1 MAATSSNDGIVAPTV
16 VGTGSGN
23 AAKGTGMAGGKRN
36 ASFSPSKLRV
46 SSNLDGRRLTF
57 APESP
62 SKSDIAAGDT
72 RARSGSKKTR
82 SVASASER
90 STKAPKPSVS
100 SAGQL
105 ARSKT
110 TSLAHQ
116 VKALQMDVADAPNA
130 SKGATRAPKTVGSP
144 EGRVARSKT
153 TRSGKM
159 DHRGDPNK
167 VQVKAPLAELQSES
181 EESPPLIMVAEPFND
196 PQRFM
201 ELYRTARL
209 NMMNAIS
216 PLVGRFSDWETFVK
230 QNDHSLDKIYQRIH
244 RLDVKL
250 TIMQEYY
257 IEKFHNDVQWH
268 CRVVNLGLVGDFIGL
283 ETYQIK
289 SLFSNAMSEVA
300 RFRGGCGG
308 GDGGGGGDK
317 GAGKE
322 EPIGGVEEAQSF
334 NSIQYLQG
342 ISSLTLKI

>member
-90 STKAPKPSVS
+90 STKAPKSSVS

-167 VQVKAPLAELQSES
+167 IQVKAPLAELQLES
-181 EESPPLIMVAEPFND
+181 EESPPLIMVAEPFNC

-209 NMMNAIS
+209 IMMNAIS
-216 PLVGRFSDWETFVK
+216 PLVGRFPDWET
-230 QNDHSLDKIYQRIH
+230 L
-244 RLDVKL
+244 
-250 TIMQEYY
+250 
-257 IEKFHNDVQWH
+257 
-268 CRVVNLGLVGDFIGL
+268 
-283 ETYQIK
+283 
-289 SLFSNAMSEVA
+289 
-300 RFRGGCGG
+300 
-308 GDGGGGGDK
+308 
-317 GAGKE
+317 
-322 EPIGGVEEAQSF
+322 
-334 NSIQYLQG
+334 
-342 ISSLTLKI
+342 